1 MNRYRW
7 LAVGIA
13 ATVLFSCSKAP
24 EEPAAENIP
33 PQEEVVEPVAKS
45 ELLVAEQRAPSP
57 REFYGSIKSVGN
69 STWSVSSDA
78 AQLTCQRAV
87 MNNPFRAQWFDSGSR
102 IGLVASGFP
111 LDDGSDGTRVENFR
125 LTSLVGSKI
134 TNAEVTDATLSFR
147 EVSSERG
154 SSVFEV
160 SARGKITGGGS
171 FEASGKCRG

>member
-1 MNRYRW
+1 
-7 LAVGIA
+7 LVAGIA
-13 ATVLFSCSKAP
+13 ATVLFACSEAP
-24 EEPAAENIP
+24 EEPAPENIP
-33 PQEEVVEPVAKS
+33 PREEVVEPVAKS

-57 REFYGSIKSVGN
+57 REFYGNIKAVGN
-69 STWSVSSDA
+69 STWSVSSNT

-111 LDDGSDGTRVENFR
+111 LNDGSDETRVESFR

-134 TNAEVTDATLSFR
+134 TNAEVTDAALSFR
-147 EVSSERG
+147 VVSSERG

-160 SARGKITGGGS
+160 SAKGKIAGGGS